1 MAVFLDTNVFLFAA
15 GADHPLR
22 QASQEVLRR
31 VAQGQLAATTS
42 TEVVQEILYVLH
54 RRGLA
59 EVGRKLAR
67 NALLLFPDVLP
78 ITRADML
85 TACDLL
91 ESYPDLPTRDAVHA
105 ATALNNRLTAVITS
119 DTHFRDLKEV
129 RWVPLADAHL
139 FVESR

>member
-1 MAVFLDTNVFLFAA
+1 MAAFLDTNVFLFAA

-22 QASQEVLRR
+22 EAGQEILRR
-31 VAQGQLAATTS
+31 VARGQLAATTS

-59 EVGRKLAR
+59 EIGQKLAR
-67 NALLLFPDVLP
+67 NALLLFPDLLP

-91 ESYPDLPTRDAVHA
+91 GRYPNLPTRDAVHA
-105 ATALNNRLTAVITS
+105 ATALNNRLSAVITS
-119 DTHFRDLKEV
+119 DAHFKDLPEV
-129 RWVPLADAHL
+129 RWVPLAQAHL
-139 FVESR
+139 FEEDR

>member
-22 QASQEVLRR
+22 KASQDLLHR

-67 NALLLFPDVLP
+67 NALLLFPDLLP
-78 ITRADML
+78 ITRADMR

-91 ESYPDLPTRDAVHA
+91 ETHPDLPTRDAVHA
-105 ATALNNRLTAVITS
+105 ATALNNRLTAVITA
-119 DTHFRDLKEV
+119 DTHFRDLEEV
-129 RWVPLADAHL
+129 HWVPLAEAHL
-139 FVESR
+139 FKE